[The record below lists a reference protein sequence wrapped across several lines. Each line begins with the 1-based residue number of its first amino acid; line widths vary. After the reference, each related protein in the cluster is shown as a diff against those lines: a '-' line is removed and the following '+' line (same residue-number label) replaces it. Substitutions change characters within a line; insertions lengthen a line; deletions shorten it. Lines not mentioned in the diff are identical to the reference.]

1 MTGVGLTKK
10 RIISLFELL
19 NSELR
24 KDGVTGEIYLVGGAV
39 MCLVYDARA
48 STLDIDALFRP
59 IKKIRE
65 AASRVA
71 LDQGISEDWLN
82 DGVKGFLSEKVDF
95 TPFLEFTHLK
105 VLVAPA
111 EYLLAMKCLSMRI
124 GEEFHD
130 LGDIQY
136 LLRYLNISSYRKA
149 LDLISS
155 YYPLERFPQKTL
167 YGLEELCERMHMDKK
182 R

>member
-1 MTGVGLTKK
+1 MTEVGLTKK

-39 MCLVYDARA
+39 MCLVYDVRA
-48 STLDIDALFRP
+48 STQDIDALFKP
-59 IKKIRE
+59 VKKIRE

-71 LDQGISEDWLN
+71 LNQGISDDWLN
-82 DGVKGFLSEKVDF
+82 DGVKGFLSEKADF
-95 TPFLEFTHLK
+95 TPYLEFTHLK

-111 EYLLAMKCLSMRI
+111 EYLLAMKCLAMRI

-136 LLRYLNISSYRKA
+136 LLRYLNITSYKKA

-155 YYPLERFPQKTL
+155 YYPLERFPQETL
-167 YGLEELCERMHMDKK
+167 YGLEELCERMHMGKK
-182 R
+182 